1 MKKILFPILR
11 VAVSCLLIV
20 ILIYIM
26 RDKYDLIINA
36 LKGTRVPLFALAL
49 LAFLTAIT
57 LASVRLKLIINAQ
70 DITISLKEGVS
81 LTFIGY
87 FFNNFLPTAIGGD
100 VVKAYYLSKKT
111 HLKMGAYT
119 SIFVDR
125 VMGLITMI
133 FMAFLA
139 LSLAGN
145 QSTDNVIRYSIY
157 GITLISL
164 AAIIFITNKNI
175 AKKFFFLLF
184 FLKPIEDKI
193 KNIYNVVYKYKH
205 HKALMLQSLAISF
218 ISQLLFFFSLGI
230 LALSIGERMPIM
242 DLLLRS
248 PLISAASLL
257 PSINGLGL
265 REGATVMFFGPL
277 IGKENAFAVS
287 ILWLAI
293 LLIISVAGGIIYL
306 LSPQFKVKIKDIK

>member
-1 MKKILFPILR
+1 
-11 VAVSCLLIV
+11 
-20 ILIYIM
+20 M

-36 LKGTRVPLFALAL
+36 LKGTRVSIFAAAFF
-49 LAFLTAIT
+49 AFLSAIT
-57 LASVRLKLIINAQ
+57 LASLRLKLIINAQ
-70 DITISLKEGVS
+70 DISITLKEGLA

-119 SIFVDR
+119 SVFVDR

-133 FMAFLA
+133 FMAFI
-139 LSLAGN
+139 SLTFAGKEAAN
-145 QSTDNVIRYSIY
+145 DMIKYSIY
-157 GITLISL
+157 GITLLSL
-164 AAIIFITNKNI
+164 SAIIFVMNKNI
-175 AKKFFFLLF
+175 AKKFSFLLF

-193 KNIYNVVYKYKH
+193 KNVYNVVHKYKH
-205 HKALMLQSLAISF
+205 HKVMMLQSLVISF
-218 ISQLLFFFSLGI
+218 VSQLLFFISLGL
-230 LALSIGERMPIM
+230 LAFSIGERMSMM

-293 LLIISVAGGIIYL
+293 LMIISVIGGVIYAL
-306 LSPQFKVKIKDIK
+306 RPQFKIKIKDIE

>member
-1 MKKILFPILR
+1 
-11 VAVSCLLIV
+11 
-20 ILIYIM
+20 M

>member
-1 MKKILFPILR
+1 
-11 VAVSCLLIV
+11 AVSCLLIV